1 MLSILRWLVPAVVP
15 AVLLAIVVH
24 RTDRNREPGWVVIG
38 TFVLSAAL
46 AGVSMF
52 IEKRV
57 VIWTS
62 LDVRAA
68 VVGEAAALIYVFALV
83 APLREALKVAAV
95 WPAFRSRYFDEPYD
109 GIVYASAAALG
120 FSATENVVLLHAHPH
135 GAIWVARALVA
146 LPAHLFFAC
155 LWGYALGR
163 AKQPKVPGG
172 IFPFAWILAT
182 AGHGLYAHFVY
193 GRGSG
198 ALVAVVPMLAA
209 MGGVAWFAARDL
221 ALRGEKNA
229 RESGGLAGSRMSR
242 PSLPP
247 ISMEPMTRR
256 PPSLRTVREA
266 LRRADQPILWR
277 WIVFGAIVTLGTMVS
292 GLGLSIGLGLWAHID
307 FSLVDE
313 HDVTTTA
320 PLALLAAGLL
330 AGFPVAGFLVA
341 RASRLPTLLEPA
353 LATGLAILATLMVLG
368 FTAPVALVFALAFSP
383 IAFGLACAGAWVG
396 RPAR

>member
-1 MLSILRWLVPAVVP
+1 VLSVLRWLLPAVVP
-15 AVLLAIVVH
+15 AVLLAVVVY
-24 RTDRNREPGWVVIG
+24 RTDREREPPWLVI
-38 TFVLSAAL
+38 TVFVLAAAL
-46 AGVSMF
+46 AGVSLV
-52 IEKRV
+52 IERRV
-57 VIWTS
+57 VAWTG

-68 VVGEAAALIYVFALV
+68 VVGEAGALIYVFALV

-95 WPAFRSRYFDEPYD
+95 WPAFRSRHFDEPYD

-120 FSATENVVLLHAHPH
+120 FASTENAYMLHAHPQ
-135 GAIWVARALVA
+135 GGVWLARAVVA

-172 IFPFAWILAT
+172 IFPLAWFVA
-182 AGHGLYAHFVY
+182 AAAHGLYAHFVY
-193 GRGSG
+193 GRGPG
-198 ALVAVVPMLAA
+198 ALVAVVPLLVP
-209 MGGVAWFAARDL
+209 MGAVAWFAARDL
-221 ALRGEKNA
+221 KARGERPS
-229 RESGGLAGSRMSR
+229 REFGIAGSSRLSR
-242 PSLPP
+242 PSMGP
-247 ISMEPMTRR
+247 ISMGPTTRR

-266 LRRADQPILWR
+266 LRRADQPILLR
-277 WIVFGAIVTLGTMVS
+277 WIVFGAVVTLGAMVS

-307 FSLVDE
+307 FSVVDE

-330 AGFPVAGFLVA
+330 AGFPVSGFLVA

-353 LATGLAILATLMVLG
+353 LATGLAILATLVVLG

-396 RPAR
+396 RPAQ

>member
-1 MLSILRWLVPAVVP
+1 
-15 AVLLAIVVH
+15 
-24 RTDRNREPGWVVIG
+24 
-38 TFVLSAAL
+38 
-46 AGVSMF
+46 
-52 IEKRV
+52 
-57 VIWTS
+57 
-62 LDVRAA
+62 
-68 VVGEAAALIYVFALV
+68 
-83 APLREALKVAAV
+83 LREALKVAAV

-120 FSATENVVLLHAHPH
+120 FSAVENVAMLHAHPH
-135 GAIWVARALVA
+135 GGIWVARALVA

-172 IFPFAWILAT
+172 IFPLAWILAT

-198 ALVAVVPMLAA
+198 ALVAVIPMLAA
-209 MGGVAWFAARDL
+209 MGGIAWFAARDL
-221 ALRGEKNA
+221 VARGEKNA
-229 RESGGLAGSRMSR
+229 REGAGVTGSRLSR
-242 PSLPP
+242 ASVPP
-247 ISMEPMTRR
+247 LSMGPMTRR
-256 PPSLRTVREA
+256 PPSLRAVRDA
-266 LRRADQPILWR
+266 LRRADQPILLR
-277 WIVFGAIVTLGTMVS
+277 WIVFGAVVTLGTMVS
-292 GLGLSIGLGLWAHID
+292 GLGLSVALGLWAHID

-353 LATGLAILATLMVLG
+353 LATGLAILATLIVLG